1 MSALTARVI
10 TDRDS
15 GRSRGFGFVNYSSDE
30 SASSAI
36 SAMDLSITLSL
47 WMLDEW
53 PVAPLMKLL
62 SSFMCKTF
70 VLRKGMKM
78 TLGLGFDQV
87 VTESD

>member
-1 MSALTARVI
+1 MYALTTRVI

-53 PVAPLMKLL
+53 AVGL
-62 SSFMCKTF
+62 
-70 VLRKGMKM
+70 KGMLTGVLLKV
-78 TLGLGFDQV
+78 L
-87 VTESD
+87 E